1 MAEDRENSSEHFTL
15 GDINRQELQK
25 KTLYEL
31 KEILKQSGQKVSGKK
46 SDLVERICGVLASS
60 TCDTPSTS
68 KTAEAQFLELSAPHK
83 SKDNDLSYD
92 TLIRD
97 VKGNN
102 LWQKDLRNLPAFDFV
117 RLYDYLV
124 IQTNKYDH
132 IALKTSGYK
141 KLKAFQFF
149 AEGHIKD
156 LELAEVGGL
165 VYIKGEVLASMN

>member
-1 MAEDRENSSEHFTL
+1 M
-15 GDINRQELQK
+15 
-25 KTLYEL
+25 
-31 KEILKQSGQKVSGKK
+31 
-46 SDLVERICGVLASS
+46 
-60 TCDTPSTS
+60 
-68 KTAEAQFLELSAPHK
+68 
-83 SKDNDLSYD
+83 
-92 TLIRD
+92 
-97 VKGNN
+97 
-102 LWQKDLRNLPAFDFV
+102 PAFDFV

-165 VYIKGEVLASMN
+165 VYIKGEVLASMKQTKYSVAIVFSNKGEVLRAACKCPAG